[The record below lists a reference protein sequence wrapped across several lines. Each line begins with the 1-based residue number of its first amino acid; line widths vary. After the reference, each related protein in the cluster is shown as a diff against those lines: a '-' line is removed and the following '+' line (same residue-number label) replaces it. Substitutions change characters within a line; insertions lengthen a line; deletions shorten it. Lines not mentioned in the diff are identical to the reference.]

1 MTATAIPTFHLTSAN
16 KARSMSD
23 EELML
28 SLVKS
33 FKPLPKT
40 KREAIKGIMKLI
52 KVDETYAAMALQVA
66 ARISQRGDL
75 YGVWGGDQIWADGWV
90 FVYAFGEMGLT
101 RDTGIFSIPTPLDED
116 C

>member
-75 YGVWGGDQIWADGWV
+75 YGVWV
-90 FVYAFGEMGLT
+90 VTRSGLMAGYSSMPSG
-101 RDTGIFSIPTPLDED
+101 RWG
-116 C
+116 